1 MASRRLVVLGLGLGA
16 ALGACG
22 FRPLL
27 KQGEADADVQRQL
40 AAVEVP
46 VLTGRVGYLLRE
58 SLLEQ
63 LNPAGAEV
71 PTRYLLTI
79 ALRRRNS
86 ALGIQLDST
95 ITRYNL
101 TLLARF
107 RLVDEATRQVLYQAV
122 VRRVASYNALREPY
136 AELAAEMDAERRAAR
151 EIGTDIWTQ
160 LAVYFA
166 REEEAA

>member
-1 MASRRLVVLGLGLGA
+1 MASRRLVVLGLGA
-16 ALGACG
+16 ALAACG

-27 KQGEADADVQRQL
+27 KQGEADRDVQRQL
-40 AAVEVP
+40 AAVEIP
-46 VLTGRVGYLLRE
+46 VLTGRIGYLVRE

-71 PTRYLLTI
+71 PTRYLLTVT
-79 ALRRRNS
+79 LRRRNS
-86 ALGIQLDST
+86 ALGIQLDNT

-101 TLLARF
+101 TVSARF
-107 RLVDEATRQVLYQAV
+107 RLVEEATRQVLYEAL
-122 VRRVASYNALREPY
+122 VRRIASYNAIRAPY

-151 EIGTDIWTQ
+151 EVGIDIWTQ

-166 REEEAA
+166 RQEEAA